1 MAERVTKIAFFT
13 IADFKEEEVWLRERA
28 REGLHLVRM
37 VVPCFYI
44 FEKGAPEDVIYR
56 LDYTNNE
63 ESGDYAR
70 MLQDFGWENCGR
82 CMGWVYWRKSAA
94 EAENEGESELF
105 TDDAGR
111 LDMVKK
117 VVQTRMLPL
126 LLLFF
131 VCVLPNLFRALDGD
145 IYYGAGG
152 FASGFFLGFFSLMTA
167 VYLYLFIHCGGKLR
181 RMQREL
187 ERKE

>member
-1 MAERVTKIAFFT
+1 MAEQVTKIAVFT

-56 LDYTNNE
+56 LDFPNNDE
-63 ESGDYAR
+63 DRDYAR
-70 MLQDFGWENCGR
+70 MLTDFGWENCGR
-82 CMGWVYWRKSAA
+82 CMGWVYWRKPAA

-117 VVQTRMLPL
+117 VVRTRMLPL
-126 LLLFF
+126 LLIFF
-131 VCVLPNLFRALDGD
+131 ACVLPNLFRALDGEL
-145 IYYGAGG
+145 YGTGG
-152 FASGFFLGFFSLMTA
+152 FLLWFFGIMTA
-167 VYLYLFIHCGGKLR
+167 LYLYLFIHCGGKLL